1 MAACAVFPP
10 RGCARSSTTLRP
22 RVIWNRQRAVSHA
35 FTWAPALEFLEYGG
49 TVTLRVAKE
58 APRAHE
64 STAALPADMALFE
77 RLKELRLKFAKRAGV
92 PAFVIFTDATLRA
105 MSAQKPRT
113 MAEFLKVPGVGGKG
127 RRLRQSVFGTDRGGK
142 LTWKAVRRCR
152 TQPGNCC

>member
-1 MAACAVFPP
+1 MD
-10 RGCARSSTTLRP
+10 
-22 RVIWNRQRAVSHA
+22 
-35 FTWAPALEFLEYGG
+35 GG

-113 MAEFLKVPGVGGKG
+113 MAEFLKVPGVGGKKA
-127 RRLRQSVFGTDRGGK
+127 DAYGK
-142 LTWKAVRRCR
+142 AFLERI
-152 TQPGNCC
+152 GEES

>member
-1 MAACAVFPP
+1 MA
-10 RGCARSSTTLRP
+10 R
-22 RVIWNRQRAVSHA
+22 
-35 FTWAPALEFLEYGG
+35 
-49 TVTLRVAKE
+49 E

-113 MAEFLKVPGVGGKG
+113 MAEFLKVPGVGGKKA
-127 RRLRQSVFGTDRGGK
+127 DAYGK
-142 LTWKAVRRCR
+142 AFLERI
-152 TQPGNCC
+152 GEES